1 MRRLDAMQ
9 NLKWLREYCLDVPIP
24 DIYTL
29 GSSTGRSEGIEFVQI
44 GRFPVKPTSLRM
56 NTELRAS

>member
-1 MRRLDAMQ
+1 MQ